1 LALMV
6 GLALAT
12 SCRKEDPRAQAA
24 SAAIRAVVEAL
35 RDQDGAALVR
45 AVDPASRQALEQ
57 VASVAAAVR
66 ELVAGVADETDRKLL
81 ESWVTSAA
89 LPAGRDAAG
98 VATALLAARTT
109 PELSPEALAGLQ
121 VVSLTPSPKGDTV
134 RAATAGGGEWT
145 LASDDQGYVVVLSE
159 AERAW
164 LAEASGRATAL
175 KEKLGQWQA
184 EQARLRA
191 GVVEGGK

>member
-57 VASVAAAVR
+57 VASAVR